1 MTVHAGRPTTP
12 QDKSRELQRKL
23 YLAAKRNRNR
33 RFHALYDRIFRP
45 DILRQAWEEV
55 RRNGGSAGED
65 GVTIEDVEREGVEQ
79 FLGQIEQDLKAGTYR
94 PKPVLRVY
102 IPKADGRQRPLGIPT
117 VRDRVVQQACK
128 MVIEPIFEAN
138 FRDNSYGFRPK
149 RSAQQ
154 AVTEV
159 KKALITGW
167 WVVDADI
174 QSYFDTIDHTMLMS
188 LLKRRIS
195 DRRVLKL
202 IRQWLEAGVLE
213 DGVRNATEIG
223 SPQGGVISPLLA
235 NIYLH
240 VLDMYWAER
249 YSSLGKLIRYA
260 DDFVIICRTRQD
272 AENALQIVKQ
282 IMDYPETDTSSH
294 QNPCRGYGSRWVRLS
309 WLPLPQEE
317 IKEEQQTLALHL
329 AFTKGHDS
337 RPKQNPFHH
346 EENEIEQHASRS
358 DKISQSS
365 NSRMAELLPHWKL
378 HLEIP
383 ATRPLCAVSSGTMG
397 SGKDRVSWALERTC
411 LSGFDDATWI
421 GILLP
426 TRNMCGQTLKAPG
439 RRLSESRMRE
449 NLMSGSMWQGM
460 ETRIS
465 SSNPRR
471 HPLTLPPDRWDSPRP
486 KRLFYART
494 NSVKSALSRPAHLR
508 VTLTV
513 RQH

>member
-1 MTVHAGRPTTP
+1 MTVHAERPITP

-23 YLAAKRNRNR
+23 YLEAKRCRNR

-55 RRNGGSAGED
+55 RRNGGSAGQD
-65 GVTIEDVEREGVEQ
+65 GVTIEDVVREGVEQ

-128 MVIEPIFEAN
+128 LVIEPIFEAN

-154 AVTEV
+154 AVAEV

-174 QSYFDTIDHTMLMS
+174 QSYFDTIDHSMLMS

-202 IRQWLEAGVLE
+202 LRQWLEAGVLE

-260 DDFVIICRTRQD
+260 DDFVIICRTRQN
-272 AENALQIVKQ
+272 AETALQTVKQ
-282 IMDYPETDTSSH
+282 IMAILKLTLHPTKTRVVDMGQDGFDFLGFHFHKKKSKKSGKLLPYNWPAPKAMKAVRSKIHVITERKRLSNSLTEVIKFL
-294 QNPCRGYGSRWVRLS
+294 NRVIRGWRNYFRSGNCTLKFQQLDRYVRNRLEQWVRSKQGSRGHWNERAFRDLMAQHGLEYFY
-309 WLPLPQEE
+309 LP
-317 IKEEQQTLALHL
+317 
-329 AFTKGHDS
+329 GV
-337 RPKQNPFHH
+337 
-346 EENEIEQHASRS
+346 
-358 DKISQSS
+358 
-365 NSRMAELLPHWKL
+365 
-378 HLEIP
+378 
-383 ATRPLCAVSSGTMG
+383 CAV
-397 SGKDRVSWALERTC
+397 K
-411 LSGFDDATWI
+411 
-421 GILLP
+421 P
-426 TRNMCGQTLKAPG
+426 
-439 RRLSESRMRE
+439 
-449 NLMSGSMWQGM
+449 
-460 ETRIS
+460 
-465 SSNPRR
+465 
-471 HPLTLPPDRWDSPRP
+471 
-486 KRLFYART
+486 
-494 NSVKSALSRPAHLR
+494 
-508 VTLTV
+508 
-513 RQH
+513 

>member
-1 MTVHAGRPTTP
+1 VTVHAARPITP

-23 YLAAKRNRNR
+23 YLAAKRHRNR

-45 DILRQAWEEV
+45 DVLRQAWEEV

-65 GVTIEDVEREGVEQ
+65 GVTIEDVEREGVDQ
-79 FLGQIEQDLKAGTYR
+79 FLSQIEQDLKAGTYR

-102 IPKADGRQRPLGIPT
+102 IPKADGGQRPLGIPT

-154 AVTEV
+154 AVSEV
-159 KKALITGW
+159 KKSLITGW

-174 QSYFDTIDHTMLMS
+174 QSYFDTIDHAMLLS

-213 DGVRNATEIG
+213 DGGRNATEIG

-260 DDFVIICRTRQD
+260 DDFVIICRTCQD
-272 AENALQIVKQ
+272 AETALQTVKQ
-282 IMDYPETDTSSH
+282 IMAILKLTLHPAKTRVVDMGREGFDFLGFHFHKKKSKKSGKLLPYNWPAPKAMKAVRSKIHFITERKRLSNSLSEVIKFL
-294 QNPCRGYGSRWVRLS
+294 NRVIRGWRNYFRIGNCILKFQQLDRYVRYRLEQWVRSKQGSRGHWNERAFRDLITQHGLEYFY
-309 WLPLPQEE
+309 LP
-317 IKEEQQTLALHL
+317 
-329 AFTKGHDS
+329 GV
-337 RPKQNPFHH
+337 
-346 EENEIEQHASRS
+346 
-358 DKISQSS
+358 
-365 NSRMAELLPHWKL
+365 
-378 HLEIP
+378 
-383 ATRPLCAVSSGTMG
+383 CAV
-397 SGKDRVSWALERTC
+397 K
-411 LSGFDDATWI
+411 
-421 GILLP
+421 P
-426 TRNMCGQTLKAPG
+426 
-439 RRLSESRMRE
+439 
-449 NLMSGSMWQGM
+449 
-460 ETRIS
+460 
-465 SSNPRR
+465 
-471 HPLTLPPDRWDSPRP
+471 
-486 KRLFYART
+486 
-494 NSVKSALSRPAHLR
+494 
-508 VTLTV
+508 
-513 RQH
+513 

>member
-1 MTVHAGRPTTP
+1 ME
-12 QDKSRELQRKL
+12 KSRELQRKL
-23 YLAAKRNRNR
+23 YLEAKRCRNR

-65 GVTIEDVEREGVEQ
+65 GVTIEDVEKEVVGQ
-79 FLGQIEQDLKAGTYR
+79 FLGQIEQDLRAGTYR
-94 PKPVLRVY
+94 PRPVLRVY

-188 LLKRRIS
+188 LCKRRIS

-249 YSSLGKLIRYA
+249 YVSLGKLIRYA

-272 AENALQIVKQ
+272 AETALQTVKR
-282 IMDYPETDTSSH
+282 IMAILKLTLHPTKTRVVDMGQDGFDFLGFHFHKKKSLKGNKLLPYNWPAPKAMKAVRSKIHLITERKSLS
-294 QNPCRGYGSRWVRLS
+294 NPLSEVIKFLNRVIRGWRNYFRIGNCTLKFQQLDCFVRYRLEQWVRSKQGSRGHWNERAFRALITQHG
-309 WLPLPQEE
+309 LEYFY
-317 IKEEQQTLALHL
+317 QT
-329 AFTKGHDS
+329 G
-337 RPKQNPFHH
+337 
-346 EENEIEQHASRS
+346 I
-358 DKISQSS
+358 
-365 NSRMAELLPHWKL
+365 
-378 HLEIP
+378 
-383 ATRPLCAVSSGTMG
+383 CAV
-397 SGKDRVSWALERTC
+397 K
-411 LSGFDDATWI
+411 
-421 GILLP
+421 P
-426 TRNMCGQTLKAPG
+426 
-439 RRLSESRMRE
+439 
-449 NLMSGSMWQGM
+449 
-460 ETRIS
+460 
-465 SSNPRR
+465 
-471 HPLTLPPDRWDSPRP
+471 
-486 KRLFYART
+486 
-494 NSVKSALSRPAHLR
+494 
-508 VTLTV
+508 
-513 RQH
+513 

>member
-1 MTVHAGRPTTP
+1 VTVHAARPITP
-12 QDKSRELQRKL
+12 HDRSRELQRKL
-23 YLAAKRNRNR
+23 YLEAKRCRNR

-55 RRNGGSAGED
+55 RRNGGSAGQD

-117 VRDRVVQQACK
+117 VCDRVVQQACK
-128 MVIEPIFEAN
+128 VVIEPIFEAN

-154 AVTEV
+154 AVTVV

-174 QSYFDTIDHTMLMS
+174 QGYFDTIDQSMLMT

-240 VLDMYWAER
+240 VLDMFWAER
-249 YSSLGKLIRYA
+249 YSSLGILIRYA
-260 DDFVIICRTRQD
+260 DDFVIICRTKRD
-272 AENALQIVKQ
+272 AENALQTVKQ
-282 IMDYPETDTSSH
+282 IMDILKLTLHPTKTRVVDMGQDGFDFLGFHFHKKKSKRSNKLLPYNWPSPKAMMSVRSKIHFITERMRLSNSLSEVIKFLN
-294 QNPCRGYGSRWVRLS
+294 QVIRGWRNYFRIGNCTLKFQQLDRYVRSRLEQWVRAKLGSRGQWD
-309 WLPLPQEE
+309 E
-317 IKEEQQTLALHL
+317 L
-329 AFTKGHDS
+329 AF
-337 RPKQNPFHH
+337 R
-346 EENEIEQHASRS
+346 AS
-358 DKISQSS
+358 
-365 NSRMAELLPHWKL
+365 MTEHGLEHFYLPGV
-378 HLEIP
+378 
-383 ATRPLCAVSSGTMG
+383 CAV
-397 SGKDRVSWALERTC
+397 K
-411 LSGFDDATWI
+411 
-421 GILLP
+421 P
-426 TRNMCGQTLKAPG
+426 
-439 RRLSESRMRE
+439 
-449 NLMSGSMWQGM
+449 
-460 ETRIS
+460 
-465 SSNPRR
+465 
-471 HPLTLPPDRWDSPRP
+471 
-486 KRLFYART
+486 
-494 NSVKSALSRPAHLR
+494 
-508 VTLTV
+508 
-513 RQH
+513 